1 MFLQDVLVMLLNV
14 NLEAFKDS
22 STIMFGVLSHFMFK
36 YVRFYATV
44 FVQLF
49 CVIIFGQFYFMLNIL
64 LFKFM
69 TALKKSEDFVD
80 I

>member
-36 YVRFYATV
+36 YVRFYATICAV
-44 FVQLF
+44 VL
-49 CVIIFGQFYFMLNIL
+49 CCNIFIL
-64 LFKFM
+64 C
-69 TALKKSEDFVD
+69 
-80 I
+80 